1 MHIIYK
7 NQSERVDPDF
17 RQLIEQKSGAHL
29 DRCYQCYTCALGCP
43 VAFATD
49 FTPNQIIR
57 MVQMGLREQALQA
70 DLIWMCA
77 SCETCAARC
86 PNEIEIVKIM
96 DVLRVMSLQKPGK
109 KVKDIS
115 FTHQVFIKLV
125 ETFGRMYE
133 LGFIMGMKLGNLR
146 SLLSI
151 KGLLEDGILGFKMFS
166 RGKLHL
172 FPHKTRGAEHIKRIV
187 QRIKANESEREK
199 MR

>member
-1 MHIIYK
+1 MRIIHQ
-7 NQSERVDPDF
+7 NQKERVDPDF
-17 RQLIEQKSGAHL
+17 RQLIEQRSGAHL

-49 FTPNQIIR
+49 YTPNQIIR
-57 MVQMGLREQALQA
+57 MVQMGLRGQVLQA

-96 DVLRVMSLQKPGK
+96 DVLRVMSLQNPGK
-109 KVKDIS
+109 KVKDIP
-115 FTHQVFIKLV
+115 FAHQVFVKLV
-125 ETFGRMYE
+125 ELFGRMYE

-146 SLLSI
+146 GLFSM
-151 KGLLEDGILGFKMFS
+151 KGLLEDGILGVKMFS
-166 RGKLHL
+166 RGKLHI

-187 QRIKANESEREK
+187 QRIKANDLEREK
-199 MR
+199 M

>member
-7 NQSERVDPDF
+7 NQNKSVDPDF
-17 RQLIEQKSGAHL
+17 RRIIGQKSGAHL
-29 DRCYQCYTCALGCP
+29 DRCYQCFTCALGCP

-57 MVQMGLREQALQA
+57 MVQLGLRDQALQA

-77 SCETCAARC
+77 SCEACTARC

-96 DVLRVMSLQKPGK
+96 DVLRVMSLHKPGK
-109 KVKDIS
+109 KVKDIP

-146 SLLSI
+146 SLLSV
-151 KGLLEDGILGFKMFS
+151 KALFEDGVLGFKMFS

-187 QRIKANESEREK
+187 QRIKANEPEREK
-199 MR
+199 IK